1 MLRTSELAGVRPAGR
16 SRLPNQI
23 LLGNK
28 KIYHR
33 CYTLTP
39 AFFASHPCGFHL
51 VMLAVQSFDE
61 IISKEIKKHLEEG
74 MVVGKEIILYV
85 DIGI

>member
-1 MLRTSELAGVRPAGR
+1 
-16 SRLPNQI
+16 
-23 LLGNK
+23 
-28 KIYHR
+28 
-33 CYTLTP
+33 
-39 AFFASHPCGFHL
+39 
-51 VMLAVQSFDE
+51 MLAVQSFDE